1 MGVYIATL
9 NLVNVIVM
17 KMSQAKTPLSM
28 QSFRREWWAHAKD
41 AQYEPTAAV
50 LEWLNEVCPCT
61 EAKAKAKATS
71 KAKAEPAAKRRR
83 KDADH
88 LE

>member
-50 LEWLNEVCPCT
+50 LEWLNDVCPCP
-61 EAKAKAKATS
+61 EAKAKG
-71 KAKAEPAAKRRR
+71 KAKAKPAAKRRR

>member
-50 LEWLNEVCPCT
+50 LEWLNEVCPCP
-61 EAKAKAKATS
+61 EAKAKG
-71 KAKAEPAAKRRR
+71 KAKAKPAAKRRR

>member
-1 MGVYIATL
+1 MYIATL

-50 LEWLNEVCPCT
+50 LEWLNDVCPCP
-61 EAKAKAKATS
+61 EAKATGKAKAK
-71 KAKAEPAAKRRR
+71 PAAKRRR
-83 KDADH
+83 KDADPV
-88 LE
+88 ES